1 MINHALTHKFVAVVT
16 TAALL
21 TISARFACATPP
33 AHRGALTVFGI
44 VEVNGEKAISGGTF
58 FSDSIV
64 ATHEESAVNITLG
77 GVGRIALSANSRLL
91 LSFSDAAIKG
101 RLDVGEARLAIPAGV
116 SVSLE
121 TPGGEVV
128 ADGSHPASFIVITR
142 NGATEVA
149 ATTGLVVLTSTEK
162 CTLITAH
169 ENGVAGNPQTQPQ
182 PGSNR
187 KAMVAWFA
195 VLGGAVAAAIWVV
208 THNSEPPA
216 AMTFGGTVIVPSG

>member
-1 MINHALTHKFVAVVT
+1 MISHALTHKFVAVVT

-21 TISARFACATPP
+21 TISARFACAAPLV
-33 AHRGALTVFGI
+33 HRGALTVFGT
-44 VEVNGEKAISGGTF
+44 VEVNGAKAISGGTF
-58 FSDSIV
+58 FSDSAV
-64 ATHEESAVNITLG
+64 VTHEESAVNIMLG
-77 GVGRIALSANSRLL
+77 GTGQIALSANSTLR
-91 LSFSDAAIKG
+91 LSFSDAGLKG
-101 RLDVGEARLAIPAGV
+101 RLDAGEARLATPAGV

-128 ADGSHPASFIVITR
+128 VDGSRPTSFTVTTR

-149 ATTGLVVLTSTEK
+149 ATTGLVELISTK
-162 CTLITAH
+162 GCTLISAH
-169 ENGVAGNPQTQPQ
+169 EDGVTGNPQTQQ
-182 PGSNR
+182 KPGSNR

-216 AMTFGGTVIVPSG
+216 AMTFGGTVIIPSR